1 MLVKFSK
8 RGQTRCHRRR
18 GVVPRNPCFD
28 LFPRLLRS
36 KESIKKL
43 SVKPPGLRP
52 QKHVR
57 ASDAEFLKSKTHKI
71 ERASRTK
78 TCNPKLKHKSGQ
90 RQQRKV

>member
-8 RGQTRCHRRR
+8 RRQTRCHRRR
-18 GVVPRNPCFD
+18 GVVPKNPCFD

-43 SVKPPGLRP
+43 GVKPLGLRP

-57 ASDAEFLKSKTHKI
+57 ASDAEFLKSKY
-71 ERASRTK
+71 S
-78 TCNPKLKHKSGQ
+78 
-90 RQQRKV
+90 